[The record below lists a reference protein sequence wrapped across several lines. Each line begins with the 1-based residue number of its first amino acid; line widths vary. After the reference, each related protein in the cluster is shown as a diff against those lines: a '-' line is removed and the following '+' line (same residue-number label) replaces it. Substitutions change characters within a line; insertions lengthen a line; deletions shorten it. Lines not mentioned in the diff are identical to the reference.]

1 MYLTEIETKS
11 PKFRQQEKQRMVKLM
26 HKRQFFLK
34 YPMTEYQ

>member
-11 PKFRQQEKQRMVKLM
+11 PKFRQQEKQRKLM